1 MLIPNH
7 KDSEEVIS
15 IKKSAITK
23 AKIFSKSIIQ
33 CPLRKDYKN
42 NIFFLKRQKGVARY
56 QFIIC
61 KSSYV
66 DKIFK
71 NDPKSRSCHVLKVKV
86 AIVI

>member
-1 MLIPNH
+1 MMIANH

-42 NIFFLKRQKGVARY
+42 NIFF
-56 QFIIC
+56 
-61 KSSYV
+61 
-66 DKIFK
+66 
-71 NDPKSRSCHVLKVKV
+71 
-86 AIVI
+86 